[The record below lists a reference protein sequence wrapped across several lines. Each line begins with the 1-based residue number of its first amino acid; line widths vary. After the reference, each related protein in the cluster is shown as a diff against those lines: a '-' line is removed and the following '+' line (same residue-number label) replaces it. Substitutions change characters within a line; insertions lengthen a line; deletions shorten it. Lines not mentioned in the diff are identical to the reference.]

1 MKAGKAWGLTQCLES
16 NSVLEFHRIE
26 VSQGGYCSKHRHVHK
41 WNGFFVESGSLLIRV
56 WQQDYQ
62 LVDETILGNG
72 EYTKVA
78 PGLTH
83 QFEALS
89 DVVAFEVYWT
99 QMPEVD
105 IVRESVGGT
114 RPRS

>member
-1 MKAGKAWGLTQCLES
+1 
-16 NSVLEFHRIE
+16 
-26 VSQGGYCSKHRHVHK
+26 
-41 WNGFFVESGSLLIRV
+41 
-56 WQQDYQ
+56 
-62 LVDETILGNG
+62 
-72 EYTKVA
+72 
-78 PGLTH
+78 
-83 QFEALS
+83 LS